1 MSSGQIGYIILFM
14 LSLFLI
20 TVGFQGD
27 LGLVIGIVFCP
38 QYILIGDEK

>member
-1 MSSGQIGYIILFM
+1 MSSGQTGWALLFM